1 MTETRIVALSA
12 HARHVSATER
22 ARFAAAVENVLAGA
36 REPYVLVDTCHR
48 VEVYLLAD
56 GSRIAT
62 ELPPAG
68 TMLEG
73 AAAARQAISLA
84 CGLDSVV
91 LGEDQV
97 LHQLRGALAAAR
109 RRGPLGPSL
118 ERLFAVALQTGRR
131 ARSWRQGPARSLA
144 DVAVERLEAATG
156 PLHGRRVLVVGS
168 GPMGRLALR
177 AAQRREAVVSVAS
190 RRPAAAEAVA
200 GELGA
205 RAVAW
210 DAAHE
215 VAAAA
220 AIVVALRGNWRIGV
234 HTADALAGGEM
245 PVVDLSTPAAL
256 DPAVRKRLDG
266 RYVSV
271 DALLA
276 DPAGRPDGSTLV
288 RSLALVDRATEDFC
302 AWLEGEGRRAAIQAL
317 ADHAERERQEELVA
331 LWRRLPELDPETR
344 AQIEGMSRHLIARL
358 LREPLQRLRQ
368 DPDGRQELAARDLFG
383 L

>member
-12 HARHVSATER
+12 HARHVPAAER
-22 ARFAAAVENVLAGA
+22 ARFAGAVETVLAGA

-48 VEVYLLAD
+48 VEVYLVAD
-56 GSRIAT
+56 GSPMAT
-62 ELPPAG
+62 ALPPGG

-91 LGEDQV
+91 VGEDQV
-97 LHQLRGALAAAR
+97 LHQLRGALDAAR
-109 RRGPLGPSL
+109 RRGALGPSL
-118 ERLFAVALQTGRR
+118 ERLFAVALQAGRR

-144 DVAVERLEAATG
+144 DVAVERLEAGTG
-156 PLHGRRVLVVGS
+156 PLRGRRVLVVGS
-168 GPMGRLALR
+168 GTMGRLAVR
-177 AAQRREAVVSVAS
+177 AAQRREAVVSMAS
-190 RRPAAAEAVA
+190 RRRAAADAVA
-200 GELGA
+200 RELGA

-210 DAAHE
+210 DAAPE
-215 VAAAA
+215 VAGAA
-220 AIVVALRGNWRIGV
+220 AIVVALRGTWRTDAR
-234 HTADALAGGEM
+234 TAEALAGGEM

-256 DPAVRKRLDG
+256 EAGLRERLDG
-266 RYVSV
+266 RYLSV

-276 DPAGRPDGSTLV
+276 DPTGRPAGSV
-288 RSLALVDRATEDFC
+288 VARSQALVDRATEEFC
-302 AWLEGEGRRAAIQAL
+302 AWFEGQGRRAAIQAL
-317 ADHAERERQEELVA
+317 AERAERERQDELVA